1 MASLRWRVRVRRLL
15 PYVVVAA
22 AGFLVA
28 YLLVFFFVFPT
39 SLVPDD
45 AKVPNVV
52 GLLRE
57 DAARR
62 LRAAGFDAARGE
74 EVYHA
79 AAPKT
84 TVLRQDPGPGGVEPK
99 GTKVMLDVSAGQRSA
114 TVPDVVGMAR
124 ADAETAL
131 TGAGFDVGEVV
142 ERGSSGPRGGVI
154 ATSPAAGA
162 TLTVPAPVTLVVSSG
177 PMAVAVPDLV
187 GRPIAEARAMLE
199 QVGLAAMPPTVDSL
213 STFPADVVV
222 AQSPAAGSEV
232 PNGSRVR
239 VTVSGAPPQP

>member
-1 MASLRWRVRVRRLL
+1 VSSMRWRARTRRLL
-15 PYVVVAA
+15 PYLLAAA
-22 AGFLVA
+22 AGFLFA

-62 LRAAGFDAARGE
+62 LRAAGFEAATGE
-74 EVYHA
+74 EVFHA

-99 GTKVMLDVSAGQRSA
+99 GTKVILDVSAGQRTAS
-114 TVPDVVGMAR
+114 VPDVVGMAPS
-124 ADAETAL
+124 DAEVAL

-142 ERGSSGPRGGVI
+142 ERGSESPRGAVI
-154 ATSPAAGA
+154 ATTPAAA
-162 TLTVPAPVTLVVSSG
+162 TTLTIPAPVTLVVSSG
-177 PMAVAVPDLV
+177 PSAVAVPDLV
-187 GRPIAEARAMLE
+187 GRPLPEARATLE

-213 STFPADVVV
+213 STFPAGVVV
-222 AQSPAAGSEV
+222 SQSPAAGSPA

-239 VTVSGAPPQP
+239 VTVSGAPP